1 MTYATITTTK
11 EVLET
16 IQTSQNNQNQQ
27 LPIFKDLFKKLGQFN
42 SAK

>member
-16 IQTSQNNQNQQ
+16 IQTSQYNQNQQ
-27 LPIFKDLFKKLGQFN
+27 LPIFKGLFKKLGKFN

>member
-16 IQTSQNNQNQQ
+16 IQTSQYYQNQP
-27 LPIFKDLFKKLGQFN
+27 LPMFKNLFQKLGRFN
-42 SAK
+42 SVK